1 MSKNNSAEKITALQ
15 VYVDGL
21 KSRLSSPIPEKH
33 KAAPQPYIDWLNREI
48 AQHTKKLEDLKM
60 YLVK

>member
-21 KSRLSSPIPEKH
+21 KSRLSSPVPEKH
-33 KAAPQPYIDWLNREI
+33 KDRPEQYKGWLKREI
-48 AQHTKKLEDLKM
+48 EQHTKKLEDLKM